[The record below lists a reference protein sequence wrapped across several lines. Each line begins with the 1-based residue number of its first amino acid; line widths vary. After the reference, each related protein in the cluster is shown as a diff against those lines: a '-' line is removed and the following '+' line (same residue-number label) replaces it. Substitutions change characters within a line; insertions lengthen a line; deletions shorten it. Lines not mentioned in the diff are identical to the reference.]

1 MSAVIHPDLPG
12 GRSANKPFV
21 TEEVTDTVAGA
32 VANAVNDT
40 VTDEPETVPVSAPR
54 PSAAWRRRKRQHAT
68 ADNVRGGP
76 LPHESLTLFWGGSYG
91 TRII

>member
-1 MSAVIHPDLPG
+1 MSAALMNPDLPG
-12 GRSANKPFV
+12 GRSAEEPFV
-21 TEEVTDTVAGA
+21 TEEVTDTVAGG
-32 VANAVNDT
+32 VNDT
-40 VTDEPETVPVSAPR
+40 VTDEPETVPVSVRR